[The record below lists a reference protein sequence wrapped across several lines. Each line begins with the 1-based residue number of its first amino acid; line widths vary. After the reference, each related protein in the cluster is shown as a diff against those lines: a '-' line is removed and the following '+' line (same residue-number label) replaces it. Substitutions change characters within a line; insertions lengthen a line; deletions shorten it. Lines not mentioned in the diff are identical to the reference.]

1 MEHASVMDMLPEE
14 ELVVCGQRGQA
25 EAGDSGVGVGLY
37 VAHCAA
43 CGRRFE
49 YHGSMYRYRL
59 DVKNRDRLFCSYGC
73 MRRMER
79 QLEAEREETHR
90 KRQERARLWGRSRKK
105 EDGEH
110 GQRVD

>member
-59 DVKNRDRLFCSYGC
+59 DVFQSTPP
-73 MRRMER
+73 
-79 QLEAEREETHR
+79 AREETI
-90 KRQERARLWGRSRKK
+90 EELAAII
-105 EDGEH
+105 GE
-110 GQRVD
+110 VNA